1 MSDNEETDLDLELK
15 KAKILE
21 QKQRFNREKTDIS
34 WNAVAKPEPQSV
46 FTPVAQP
53 DSASSSFSTAQI
65 NQPWMPTAD
74 KGINFHGKNLCNGNF
89 AGENLENA
97 DFSSADLRGIN
108 LAGANLRGVD
118 FSGADLTGA
127 NLEGADLT
135 GANLSSAKLEKAN
148 LKKCRLHNVTL
159 DEADLTDAIFLEID
173 IDNLTLED
181 IQALVEYLATYY
193 PHKLNLAKFDLTMLD
208 LKRIDLSNVN
218 LRGVDFTGVDFTGVN
233 ILELD
238 LSECIITP
246 QQIAQALGRTPSP
259 EELKKI
265 LAPKPKKKGKA
276 FFIDMTDFFFDNGI
290 PAGVWDTLRGK
301 GTTFDQIFSAV
312 KRFTNAFKRDEKA
325 VVKPKEKELEPQESS
340 NEELRRVIE
349 EHKKNA
355 LEEKIKATNT
365 HQPVVQPEK
374 PKATHIDPI
383 MLRRGDNS
391 RGM

>member
-1 MSDNEETDLDLELK
+1 MSDNEQTDLTLELK

-21 QKQRFNREKTDIS
+21 QKQKFNREKAEIS
-34 WNAVAKPEPQSV
+34 WNAVAKPEPQ
-46 FTPVAQP
+46 
-53 DSASSSFSTAQI
+53 TAFNKTIGPEI
-65 NQPWMPTAD
+65 NVQQNKNSMPWMPQTKED
-74 KGINFHGKNLCNGNF
+74 INFHGKNLRDGNF

-148 LKKCRLHNVTL
+148 LKKCRLHEVKL
-159 DEADLTDAIFLEID
+159 DEADLTDVILLEID

-208 LKRIDLSNVN
+208 LKKIDLKNVN

-301 GTTFDQIFSAV
+301 GTTFDQIFGAV

-325 VVKPKEKELEPQESS
+325 IAKPKEKEQVQESS
-340 NEELRRVIE
+340 NDDLRRVIE

-355 LEEKIKATNT
+355 LEEKIKEGNVS
-365 HQPVVQPEK
+365 QNIPQPEK
-374 PKATHIDPI
+374 TKARTIDPMI
-383 MLRRGDNS
+383 LRRGDNS